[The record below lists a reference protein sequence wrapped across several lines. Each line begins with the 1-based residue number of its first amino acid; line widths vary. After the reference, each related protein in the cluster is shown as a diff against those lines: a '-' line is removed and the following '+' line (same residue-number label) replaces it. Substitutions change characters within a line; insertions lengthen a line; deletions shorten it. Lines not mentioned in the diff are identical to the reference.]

1 MRTGRLELS
10 ALCLQFGR
18 TLSDELVELVDV
30 LGDIGLQQAEGV
42 SDLVDL
48 VTRTPQRALERQRAR
63 ELIRREG
70 GSKIGD
76 VLHRQLQLPT
86 QDHRSNDADQPDQ
99 ETERGEQ
106 AKHVAYQHRVQ
117 VLDVRGELQGAEP
130 PWLAFGVRN
139 VQDHR
144 SRVFATR
151 RAAAF
156 ELLAGYSVQPDVRDL
171 RPLGDQLQLPTNRI
185 RLDIPEAY
193 RQEGH
198 VHACYGS
205 DFGFEVLAMFAI
217 REGYL
222 QRTDRH
228 GANRARRRDRADERS
243 G

>member
-30 LGDIGLQQAEGV
+30 LADIGLQQAEAV

-48 VTRTPQRALERQRAR
+48 VTRTPQRTLERQRAR

-99 ETERGEQ
+99 KTKRAEH
-106 AKHVAYQHRVQ
+106 AKHVAYQDGVQ
-117 VLDVRGELQGAEP
+117 MFDVGDELQDTEP
-130 PWLAFGVRN
+130 PWPAFGVGN

-144 SRVFATR
+144 TRVAAAA

-156 ELLAGYSVQPDVRDL
+156 ETLAGCGL
-171 RPLGDQLQLPTNRI
+171 
-185 RLDIPEAY
+185 
-193 RQEGH
+193 
-198 VHACYGS
+198 
-205 DFGFEVLAMFAI
+205 
-217 REGYL
+217 
-222 QRTDRH
+222 
-228 GANRARRRDRADERS
+228 
-243 G
+243 